1 MTILEKG
8 GTERRLTFDKEEVSI
23 GRISGNDIILPKGN
37 ISKRH
42 ARIVVKDQKFI
53 VIDLK
58 STNGTYVNKERI
70 HKPCVISQEDKIY
83 VGDFVMTLL
92 PNDAL
97 VSEDGA

>member
-1 MTILEKG
+1 MFTVLMIEKG
-8 GTERRLTFDKEEVSI
+8 GPERRLTFDKDELTI

-42 ARIVVKDQKFI
+42 ARIVVKEDKFI

-70 HKPCVISQEDKIY
+70 AAPRVVTGDDRIY
-83 VGDFVMTLL
+83 IGDFVMQ
-92 PNDAL
+92 L
-97 VSEDGA
+97 VGAP

>member
-1 MTILEKG
+1 MFTVTILEKG
-8 GTERRLTFDKEEVSI
+8 GSERRLTFDKDEVSI

-42 ARIVVKDQKFI
+42 ARVVVKDEKFI

-70 HKPCVISQEDKIY
+70 SAPR
-83 VGDFVMTLL
+83 VMFSSTLL
-92 PNDAL
+92 CI
-97 VSEDGA
+97 